1 MTTVAYTVRKEALRS
16 CLNVRGL
23 KNLTEY
29 VGVYVLRNLETDTLY
44 VGQVG
49 DRENGF
55 IGRMLEHK
63 RNDVGDNDWDIAY
76 MFLVE
81 TPDGD
86 GIKNSS
92 VNLDALESQ
101 LRWYVDRLADC
112 RTKVTK
118 DHAVLNDTGMKI
130 LEDIKLYL
138 MKFLPEYFEITEEQS
153 KQVAEIKDDTTEIK
167 LNVRNLGNY
176 NDVKDITTPKKW
188 VDELVNKIPEE
199 YFTVG
204 SKFLDLACKDG
215 LFLSVICER
224 LMSSKSL
231 QEAYPNINTRYNYIV
246 NEQLYG
252 IALSDYSYELA
263 SDFLYGDHDRVRN
276 IHRADDN
283 YIARLKN
290 RAIAGSKDNLSLID
304 YIKINRQYIFNNI
317 LKVEFDSKNNKRN
330 KGKQSEDMKFDVI
343 IGNPP
348 YSDDTQRAH
357 GSGGSAL
364 YPYFMYLGSELAYYS
379 SMIVPSGWMLQ
390 MPSSI
395 KPDVVRNL
403 RQNKRYMELHD
414 FYNSQRVFNGVGISN
429 GVCYYT
435 MDSKEHDTC
444 NHYIYKY
451 NAGDPI
457 LVDNMPLYNEDLGVI
472 FRDPCASSIV
482 PKIRER
488 VYKLCR

>member
-29 VGVYVLRNLETDTLY
+29 VGVYVLRNLDTDTLY

-49 DRENGF
+49 ERENGF

-92 VNLDALESQ
+92 VSLDALESR
-101 LRWYVDRLADC
+101 LRWYVNSFADC
-112 RTKVTK
+112 RTKNTK
-118 DHAVLNDTGMKI
+118 DHAVLDSTGIKI

-138 MKFLPEYFEITEEQS
+138 MKFLPEYFELTEEQS
-153 KQVAEIKDDTTEIK
+153 KQVAEIKEDTTDL

-188 VDELVNKIPEE
+188 VDELVNKIPDE

-252 IALSDYSYELA
+252 IALSDSSYELA
-263 SDFLYGDHDRVRN
+263 SDFLYGDHDKVRN

-290 RAIAGSKDNLSLID
+290 WKVVNDKDLSFTD

-317 LKVEFDSKNNKRN
+317 LKVDFDSKNNKRN

-348 YSDDTQRAH
+348 YSDEEKRGTV
-357 GSGGSAL
+357 GGGNAI

-395 KPDVVRNL
+395 KQDVIKHL
-403 RQNKRYMELHD
+403 RQSKRYTELHD
-414 FYNSQRVFNGVGISN
+414 FFNAERVFEGVSIPT

-435 MDSKEHDTC
+435 MDDKEHDTC
-444 NHYIYKY
+444 KHYVYK
-451 NAGDPI
+451 
-457 LVDNMPLYNEDLGVI
+457 DNSGVPVLIDDIPLYNKELGVI
-472 FRDPCASSIV
+472 LRDPTVLSV
-482 PKIRER
+482 LHRIRER
-488 VYKLCR
+488 ERVKIA